1 MAVGNNGGREAGIG
15 QIKNNGG
22 SAPRGRG
29 GGEDS
34 HVFSLK
40 TRQVRGLN
48 KTNRL
53 TAPEA
58 EVAMAAI
65 IVVVSERIGGDRIA
79 ITP

>member
-1 MAVGNNGGREAGIG
+1 MAVGNNAGGRLALARSRIMEGA
-15 QIKNNGG
+15 
-22 SAPRGRG
+22 RRVG
-29 GGEDS
+29 GGGGDS

-65 IVVVSERIGGDRIA
+65 IVVVSERIGWDRIA